1 MAAISIGR
9 HRDLLEVSTGP
20 IDVGRAQVTRA
31 IAVRF
36 RENRMLAVGGGLNF
50 PRRVHGRFLS
60 RGIPPDLRVGRDQ
73 HHVMISHGDE
83 ALAQSLLSL
92 NARFGE
98 IRLPASRRKQWY
110 QSLLNGADLAA
121 ELCRALHLRQSAA
134 TP

>member
-1 MAAISIGR
+1 
-9 HRDLLEVSTGP
+9 
-20 IDVGRAQVTRA
+20 
-31 IAVRF
+31 
-36 RENRMLAVGGGLNF
+36 MLAVGGGLNF

-83 ALAQSLLSL
+83 ALAQSL
-92 NARFGE
+92 
-98 IRLPASRRKQWY
+98 PASRRKQWY